1 MTKTELEG
9 YRQSLLTLGRRLG
22 GDFAAV
28 AGEAF
33 RTSGGEASGSLSNAP
48 LHLADLGTDNFEQ
61 ELTVSLLE
69 NAGQALEQIRAA
81 LERLAEGTYG
91 RCQECGKTIPRLR
104 LQALPYT
111 PHCVECARKS
121 QAAGAEWQGP
131 KGL

>member
-9 YRQSLLTLGRRLG
+9 YRQSLLTLGKRLG

-28 AGEAF
+28 ASEAF
-33 RTSGGEASGSLSNAP
+33 RMSGGEASGGLSNAP
-48 LHLADLGTDNFEQ
+48 LHLADLGTDNFDQ

-81 LERLAEGTYG
+81 LERVAEGTYG
-91 RCQECGKTIPRLR
+91 QCQECGKAIPRLR

-111 PHCVECARKS
+111 PHCVDCARKS
-121 QAAGAEWQGP
+121 EAAGGEWQGP